1 MEFRTTIQLG
11 GKTATGF
18 QVPDEVVEGLGSGK
32 IPPVSVTIG
41 KHAYRSTIA
50 PMGGVFMLP
59 LSAEN
64 RQAAGV
70 AAGDEVTVQIELDTE
85 PREITVPEDVSA
97 TLDQNPAARQ
107 YFDGLSYS
115 NKRRL
120 MLSIEGA
127 KTMETRQRRID
138 KTITMLNEGRSQ

>member
-1 MEFRTTIQLG
+1 
-11 GKTATGF
+11 
-18 QVPDEVVEGLGSGK
+18 
-32 IPPVSVTIG
+32 
-41 KHAYRSTIA
+41 
-50 PMGGVFMLP
+50 MLP

-85 PREITVPEDVSA
+85 PREITVPDDFSA
-97 TLDQNPAARQ
+97 TLDQNPVARQ

-120 MLSIEGA
+120 VLSIEGP
-127 KTMETRQRRID
+127 RRWKPGSGESI
-138 KTITMLNEGRSQ
+138 RPSRC

>member
-18 QVPDEVVEGLGSGK
+18 QVPDEVVEGLCSGK
-32 IPPVSVTIG
+32 KPPVTVTIG
-41 KHAYRSTIA
+41 KHTYRSTIA

-85 PREITVPEDVSA
+85 PREITVPDDFSA
-97 TLDQNPAARQ
+97 TLDQNPVARQ

-120 MLSIEGA
+120 VLSIEGA
-127 KTMETRQRRID
+127 KTMETRQRRIE